1 MSYIEKVSRMSKS
14 GYSDIELLEYI
25 NKHFDE
31 IECELNGEEYKEPEK
46 HDRYFCMDCKLRR
59 IVDYERSIL
68 VCTKCGLC
76 EYYPV
81 YVASYNHTMQPLRR
95 KCIYKRSDNFKV
107 ILNQFFYGG
116 NRVVPDDI
124 MKTIRDEIH
133 NETNILYSYEIP
145 LTIPILECILKRN
158 ELSMY
163 KDSIYF
169 IYFKLNGGSSPR
181 ITMKVYNTILSVFN
195 VVSSIYD
202 KYKPNDRKSFLNYSF
217 VLKKLLIMLAK
228 VEYAKYIPQ
237 LKTHSKQK
245 ELERVWELI
254 TKDREWA
261 VALQKQ
267 KIVQVRHLNST
278 MLVDAFEHICL
289 LFYTHLPTILGQ

>member
-1 MSYIEKVSRMSKS
+1 MLFIEEVSRMSKS

-25 NKHFDE
+25 DKHFDE
-31 IECELNGEEYKEPEK
+31 IECELNGKEYKEPK
-46 HDRYFCMDCKLRR
+46 HNRNLCIDCNVVKT
-59 IVDYERSIL
+59 IDYERSTL

-107 ILNQFFYGG
+107 ILNQFFYCG

-124 MKTIRDEIH
+124 METIRGEIH
-133 NETNILYSYEIP
+133 DETNILYPYEIP

-158 ELSMY
+158 KLSTY

-169 IYFKLNGGSSPR
+169 IYFKLSGGSFPH
-181 ITMKVYNTILSVFN
+181 ITMKEYNTILSMFN
-195 VVSSIYD
+195 VISSIYD
-202 KYKPNDRKSFLNYSF
+202 KYRPSDRKRFLNYSL
-217 VLKKLLIMLAK
+217 VLKKLLIMLGK

-245 ELERVWELI
+245 ELERVWELT
-254 TKDREWA
+254 TKDHEWA
-261 VALQKQ
+261 VALRKQ
-267 KIVQVRHLNST
+267 KIV
-278 MLVDAFEHICL
+278 
-289 LFYTHLPTILGQ
+289 

>member
-1 MSYIEKVSRMSKS
+1 MI
-14 GYSDIELLEYI
+14 
-25 NKHFDE
+25 
-31 IECELNGEEYKEPEK
+31 
-46 HDRYFCMDCKLRR
+46 
-59 IVDYERSIL
+59 DYERSTL

-81 YVASYNHTMQPLRR
+81 SVASYNHMMQPLRR

-116 NRVVPDDI
+116 KRVVPDDI
-124 MKTIRDEIH
+124 MKMIRDEIH
-133 NETNILYSYEIP
+133 NETNILYPYEIP
-145 LTIPILECILKRN
+145 LMIPILECILKRN

-169 IYFKLNGGSSPR
+169 IYFKLSGGSFPR
-181 ITMKVYNTILSVFN
+181 ITTKDNNTFLCVFN

-217 VLKKLLIMLAK
+217 VLKKLLIMLGK
-228 VEYAKYIPQ
+228 VEYAKCIPQ

-254 TKDREWA
+254 TKDHEWA
-261 VALQKQ
+261 VPLRKQ
-267 KIVQVRHLNST
+267 KIV
-278 MLVDAFEHICL
+278 
-289 LFYTHLPTILGQ
+289 

>member
-1 MSYIEKVSRMSKS
+1 MSHIEQVSWMSKS
-14 GYSDIELLEYI
+14 GYSDKELLEYI
-25 NKHFDE
+25 DEHFDE
-31 IECELNGEEYKEPEK
+31 TECELNGEEYKESKK
-46 HDRYFCMDCKLRR
+46 HDRYFCMDFKLRK
-59 IVDYERSIL
+59 IVDYERLTL

-76 EYYPV
+76 EYYSV
-81 YVASYNHTMQPLRR
+81 YVVSYNHTMQPLRR

-124 MKTIRDEIH
+124 MKTIRDEICDK
-133 NETNILYSYEIP
+133 TNILYPYEIP

-158 ELSMY
+158 ELTMY

-169 IYFKLNGGSSPR
+169 IYFKLSGGSFPH
-181 ITMKVYNTILSVFN
+181 ITTKEYNTILNTFN
-195 VVSSIYD
+195 VISSIYD

-217 VLKKLLIMLAK
+217 VLKKLLIMLGK
-228 VEYAKYIPQ
+228 VEYARYIPQ

-254 TKDREWA
+254 TKDHEWA
-261 VALQKQ
+261 VALRKR
-267 KIVQVRHLNST
+267 KIV
-278 MLVDAFEHICL
+278 
-289 LFYTHLPTILGQ
+289 

>member
-1 MSYIEKVSRMSKS
+1 MSYIEEISWMSKS

-25 NKHFDE
+25 DKHFDE
-31 IECELNGEEYKEPEK
+31 IECELNGEEYKEPK
-46 HDRYFCMDCKLRR
+46 STIIIFCMDCKWRK
-59 IVDYERSIL
+59 IVDYERPTF

-81 YVASYNHTMQPLRR
+81 YVASYNHTMQPSRR

-107 ILNQFFYGG
+107 ILNQFFYGVK
-116 NRVVPDDI
+116 RVVPDDI

-133 NETNILYSYEIP
+133 NKTNVLYPYEIP

-169 IYFKLNGGSSPR
+169 IYFKLSGGSFPH
-181 ITMKVYNTILSVFN
+181 ITPKEYNTILNVFN
-195 VVSSIYD
+195 VISSIYD
-202 KYKPNDRKSFLNYSF
+202 QYKPNDRKSFLNYSF
-217 VLKKLLIMLAK
+217 VLKKLLIMLGK

-237 LKTHSKQK
+237 LKIHSKQK

-254 TKDREWA
+254 TKDPEWA
-261 VALQKQ
+261 VAL
-267 KIVQVRHLNST
+267 
-278 MLVDAFEHICL
+278 
-289 LFYTHLPTILGQ
+289 

>member
-1 MSYIEKVSRMSKS
+1 MLFIEEVLRMSKS
-14 GYSDIELLEYI
+14 GYSDMELLEYI
-25 NKHFDE
+25 NEHFDE
-31 IECELNGEEYKEPEK
+31 IECELNGEEYKEPK
-46 HDRYFCMDCKLRR
+46 HNRNLCIDCNVVKT
-59 IVDYERSIL
+59 IDYKRSIL
-68 VCTKCGLC
+68 VCTKCGSC

-116 NRVVPDDI
+116 NSIVPDDI
-124 MKTIRDEIH
+124 IETIRGEIH
-133 NETNILYSYEIP
+133 DETKILYPYEIP

-169 IYFKLNGGSSPR
+169 IYFKLSGGCFPH
-181 ITMKVYNTILSVFN
+181 ITTKEYNTILSMFN
-195 VVSSIYD
+195 VISSIYD

-217 VLKKLLIMLAK
+217 VLKKLLIMLGK
-228 VEYAKYIPQ
+228 VEYAKCLPQ

-261 VALQKQ
+261 VALRKQ
-267 KIVQVRHLNST
+267 KIV
-278 MLVDAFEHICL
+278 
-289 LFYTHLPTILGQ
+289 